1 MSWLLRKRHASEPVS
16 GANTRIRYGTFGN
29 TDPVADLVTVD
40 PNAVAGIYNYHEGA
54 LFTPGAGNY
63 VFEPNFE
70 LPLQTIWGFGFI
82 RTPNTFNPLQPPQV
96 ISQAHVLSN
105 GIGGLQAGE
114 LLLQPLIDPAT
125 GDSGT
130 PY

>member
-1 MSWLLRKRHASEPVS
+1 MWMLRKRKPSQAVS
-16 GANTRIRYGTFGN
+16 GANIRIRYGTFGQP
-29 TDPVADLVTVD
+29 DPVADLVTVD
-40 PNAVAGIYNYHEGA
+40 PDTGVGIYNYHEGA
-54 LFTPGAGNY
+54 LFTPGAGNF

-82 RTPNTFNPLQPPQV
+82 RNPNTFNPLQPPQV
-96 ISQAHVLSN
+96 ISQANVQQQ
-105 GIGGLQAGE
+105 GIGGIQAGE
-114 LLLQPLIDPAT
+114 FQLQPLIDPAT